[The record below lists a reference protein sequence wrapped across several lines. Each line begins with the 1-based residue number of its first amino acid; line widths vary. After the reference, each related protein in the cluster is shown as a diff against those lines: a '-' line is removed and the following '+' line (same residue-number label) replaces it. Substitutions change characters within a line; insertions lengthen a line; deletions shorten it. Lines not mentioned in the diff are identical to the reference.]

1 MEPSCSG
8 HAAPIIHPL
17 QSTPPRQPITA
28 KVLIADDQRAVRE
41 MVRITLATEG
51 WAFLEADR
59 PAAALAV
66 AKSALPNLILLDVVF
81 APDSSDGL
89 DGFDILRAL
98 KAVDSTRPIPVV
110 MLTAR
115 DSDEDRKIAMDAGA
129 LAYLAKPFGPIDL
142 VNTIRRIL
150 GDPPAVQTLG
160 QYLVE
165 EGVLTHEQVAA
176 ALRMQEDLESRGH
189 PQRLGE
195 ILSLM
200 HAVTPEQLR
209 QALERQQREPRR

>member
-8 HAAPIIHPL
+8 HAAPIIHSL
-17 QSTPPRQPITA
+17 QSAPPRPRITA
-28 KVLIADDQRAVRE
+28 KVVIADDQRAVRE
-41 MVRITLATEG
+41 IVRITLATEG

-59 PAAALAV
+59 PAATLAV
-66 AKSALPNLILLDVVF
+66 AKSALPNLILLDIVF

-89 DGFDILRAL
+89 DGFDVLRAL

-110 MLTAR
+110 MLGR
-115 DSDEDRKIAMDAGA
+115 DSDEDLKTAMDAGA
-129 LAYLAKPFGPIDL
+129 LDYLVKPFGPIDL

-160 QYLVE
+160 QYLLE

-176 ALRMQEDLESRGH
+176 ALRMQQDLESRGH

-209 QALERQQREPRR
+209 RALERQEREPRR

>member
-1 MEPSCSG
+1 
-8 HAAPIIHPL
+8 
-17 QSTPPRQPITA
+17 
-28 KVLIADDQRAVRE
+28 

-51 WAFLEADR
+51 WTFLEADR
-59 PAAALAV
+59 PAETLAV
-66 AKSALPNLILLDVVF
+66 AKAQLPSLILLDVVF
-81 APDSSDGL
+81 PPETSDGL

-110 MLTAR
+110 MLTGR
-115 DSDEDRKIAMDAGA
+115 DTAADRKAGMEAGA
-129 LAYLAKPFGPIDL
+129 VEYLVKPFGPIDL

-160 QYLVE
+160 QYLLQ

-176 ALRMQEDLESRGH
+176 ALKMQQDLEIQGH

-200 HAVTPEQLR
+200 QVVTPQQLKR
-209 QALERQQREPRR
+209 ALERQKRQPRR